1 MTSEQAMLRETARA
15 VVESKVLTHMADAER
30 DEQFPP
36 QVVAPLREA
45 GLLGGT
51 IPVEW
56 GGAGLDHVS
65 HALVVEEVSSRWQ
78 VLGSLVAM
86 ASGPVGRGLLTHGTD
101 AQRERWLRPLAEGT
115 ALAGYALTEPDSGS
129 DASAMRTRAE
139 RTDAGYVLTGAKT
152 WIDWANDGDFFLTF
166 ARTEPG
172 SVGAKG
178 ISAFIVPHDA
188 PGLTTTIMRGKLGM
202 RALSVGELVMDEC
215 EVAAENLVGEP
226 GRGFAVAMSALEEA
240 RLMVAARISGGIAG
254 VLRAVAAYI
263 EERELFGRKLGDFQM
278 TQAKVADMVVA
289 LECARTLT
297 FRAAMLKDRG
307 LPASRAVLT
316 AKLFAQEAYMD
327 VSRDAVQLF
336 GAYGMSEEYEVN
348 RHFRD
353 AKVSEVTGGTSE
365 ILRILLSEQVRGR
378 SRR

>member
-1 MTSEQAMLRETARA
+1 
-15 VVESKVLTHMADAER
+15 
-30 DEQFPP
+30 
-36 QVVAPLREA
+36 
-45 GLLGGT
+45 
-51 IPVEW
+51 
-56 GGAGLDHVS
+56 
-65 HALVVEEVSSRWQ
+65 
-78 VLGSLVAM
+78 
-86 ASGPVGRGLLTHGTD
+86 
-101 AQRERWLRPLAEGT
+101 
-115 ALAGYALTEPDSGS
+115 
-129 DASAMRTRAE
+129 
-139 RTDAGYVLTGAKT
+139 
-152 WIDWANDGDFFLTF
+152 
-166 ARTEPG
+166 
-172 SVGAKG
+172 
-178 ISAFIVPHDA
+178 
-188 PGLTTTIMRGKLGM
+188 
-202 RALSVGELVMDEC
+202 
-215 EVAAENLVGEP
+215 
-226 GRGFAVAMSALEEA
+226 
-240 RLMVAARISGGIAG
+240 MVAARISGGIAG